1 MVTETESKIESI
13 DIAND
18 DLIEVLAMVAEYH
31 RTRGAATNP
40 RLAVVGDGPRKML
53 MPTATSNFAEQSV
66 GDSTDERSESDV
78 VEDTIVRG
86 SQLVSDGEINDEIE
100 VDGQEVEVNVL

>member
-1 MVTETESKIESI
+1 MVSETESKIESI

-18 DLIEVLAMVAEYH
+18 DLIEVLAGVAEYH

-53 MPTATSNFAEQSV
+53 MPTATSN
-66 GDSTDERSESDV
+66 V

-86 SQLVSDGEINDEIE
+86 SQLVTGGEINDEIE
-100 VDGQEVEVNVL
+100 IDGQEVEVNVL